1 MKLGDEYT
9 RAMSEQGIE
18 FQGFALFKN
27 NLKEATKPT
36 LLNLK
41 NNDFY
46 TGMITGDNID
56 TAISISKTCGLV
68 DVKQEDIAI
77 CLYGSAKAPL
87 TYTLINELGDQI
99 GEIDPESR
107 KNTGKKLVGAMD
119 NKNFQKIQED
129 LGLDLNKPVNL
140 KGSPV
145 LVEIAERVRIFA
157 RMNPSQKALIVKIF
171 KEYYKDKHLAV
182 GFCGDGANDCIALKH
197 ADIGVSLSKNEASL
211 SAPFVSVVEDISCV
225 EKISI
230 EGKAALTTNY
240 DCFRYFCLY
249 SIIQT
254 IGLVILFS
262 QKTEYAIPMY
272 LTMDI
277 PLALNVANCIGLL
290 STNPQLK
297 KKMPKYTLLSAKFL
311 LSILFNS
318 LMTVGFFIFSIW
330 LLRKDPTFVN
340 ASDLVSSSIDS
351 NIKTFES
358 TIISLMAIQGTFHIG
373 VSFNLKGEF
382 KERFY
387 RQPYFVIS
395 LVLYVAYQF
404 YLVFNSRSFW
414 PAVDNFLMDEYKFV
428 VFGSTSMKVYVMIL
442 LFAYSASSIVMEAL
456 FIWVCVGRAKKEDR
470 GLEPAGEKYTP
481 VPRKLEYV
489 DNPETAK

>member
-1 MKLGDEYT
+1 
-9 RAMSEQGIE
+9 
-18 FQGFALFKN
+18 
-27 NLKEATKPT
+27 
-36 LLNLK
+36 
-41 NNDFY
+41 
-46 TGMITGDNID
+46 MITGDNID

-68 DVKQEDIAI
+68 DIKQEDIAI
-77 CLYGSAKAPL
+77 CSYGSAKSKFS
-87 TYTLINELGDQI
+87 YTLINEQGDSV
-99 GEIDPESR
+99 GEIDAESR
-107 KNTGKKLVGAMD
+107 RINGKKIVGALD
-119 NKNFQKIQED
+119 NKNFQRIEQE
-129 LGLDLNKPVNL
+129 LSLDLNKPVNI
-140 KGSPV
+140 KSSPI
-145 LVEIAERVRIFA
+145 LSEIAERVRIFA

-171 KEYYKDKHLAV
+171 KEYYKDKYFAV

-211 SAPFVSVVEDISCV
+211 SAPFVSVIEDISCI

-254 IGLVILFS
+254 IGLVILYS

-290 STNPQLK
+290 STNPVLK
-297 KKMPKYTLLSAKFL
+297 KKMPKYTLLSIKFL
-311 LSILFNS
+311 LSILINS
-318 LMTVGFFIFSIW
+318 LMTMGFFVFSIW
-330 LLRKDPTFVN
+330 LLRKDPDFIS
-340 ASDLVSSSIDS
+340 AKDQIESSIS
-351 NIKTFES
+351 STVHTYES

-373 VSFNLKGEF
+373 ISFNLKGEF

-428 VFGSTSMKVYVMIL
+428 VFGSSMKIYVMIL
-442 LFAYSASSIVMEAL
+442 LFVYSACSIIMEML
-456 FIWVCVGRAKKEDR
+456 FIWVCVGKTESQKDDA
-470 GLEPAGEKYTP
+470 
-481 VPRKLEYV
+481 V
-489 DNPETAK
+489 